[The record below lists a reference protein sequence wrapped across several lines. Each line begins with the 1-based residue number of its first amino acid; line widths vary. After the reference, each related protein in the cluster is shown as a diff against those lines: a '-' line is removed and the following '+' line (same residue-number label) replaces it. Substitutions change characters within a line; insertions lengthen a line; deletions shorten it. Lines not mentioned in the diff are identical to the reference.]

1 MWLEQRCRGIAAAS
15 AVSSRDF
22 QPPQGT
28 CACRTGTQ
36 GMAGTG
42 GAPGSHLPLHCSPG
56 QEQVP
61 VMAQRLISGSATCL
75 LICSGTSYLG
85 SQKVETETEVL
96 SGFHSGPS
104 VGGSGEAA
112 SP

>member
-1 MWLEQRCRGIAAAS
+1 MWLQQRCRGIAAAS
-15 AVSSRDF
+15 AGAVVIF
-22 QPPQGT
+22 CLPKAPVLAGT
-28 CACRTGTQ
+28 ETQ

-42 GAPGSHLPLHCSPG
+42 GAPGSHLPLHCNPG
-56 QEQVP
+56 QEQVLF
-61 VMAQRLISGSATCL
+61 MAQRLISGSATCL
-75 LICSGTSYLG
+75 LICNGTSYLG